1 LRKDLCREL
10 TRRRTR
16 GVKDGTEVADHTD
29 ESSFQCA
36 ELIRVMIYD
45 DLDAFIDTYFLYIDT
60 SLIGEVKS
68 STVEGSA
75 SQERAYKVA
84 IYLLA

>member
-1 LRKDLCREL
+1 
-10 TRRRTR
+10 
-16 GVKDGTEVADHTD
+16 
-29 ESSFQCA
+29 
-36 ELIRVMIYD
+36 MIYD